1 MIKLGIFVTKADYE
15 VPFFSSTFHIFLGAF
30 VVRAH
35 HVLLAASSA
44 TEDVVRDDPTP
55 TMSRHS
61 LSTRP

>member
-1 MIKLGIFVTKADYE
+1 MRFL
-15 VPFFSSTFHIFLGAF
+15 FFHPHFTYFLEAL

-55 TMSRHS
+55 TMSRNS